1 MSDTNTHNDIC
12 NSELFEKLYKEN
24 IETLR
29 NYLYYKYGDLSEAED
44 IAQNAFIKLWE
55 NCKKITPDKA
65 KSFLYVTANN
75 MSLNVIKHNKIVLKY
90 RSLTK
95 KDITYENPE
104 YQMMSREFQEKIDQA
119 LNDLSE
125 KQREVF
131 LMNRIDKLKYKEIAE
146 ILGISIKAVEK
157 RMHLALQQLRKKIGN
172 I

>member
-1 MSDTNTHNDIC
+1 MADTKTHNIC
-12 NSELFEKLYKEN
+12 SQSIFEKIYKEN
-24 IETLR
+24 IEILR

-44 IAQNAFIKLWE
+44 VAQNAFIKLWE
-55 NCKKITPDKA
+55 NCANIAPEKA

-75 MSLNVIKHNKIVLKY
+75 MSLNVIKHEKIVLKY
-90 RSLTK
+90 RTYSK

-104 YQMMSREFQEKIDQA
+104 YQMMSDEFQKKIDRA
-119 LNDLSE
+119 LNELSE

-131 LMNRIDKLKYKEIAE
+131 LMNRIDRLKYKEIAD